1 MTNFMNADGSGLM
14 GGLDPQGSGQAL
26 RVDSNGNLL
35 TTPGSSAALDGAAN
49 VSMTPEVS
57 YLYNNGA
64 PGNNNFDRLR
74 ELQGKGI
81 LFNAISAG
89 ATAGSTSLTLAS
101 VTGLVAGAPILL
113 VGGGV
118 VEIVYASTNYV
129 PGSNPVTLQTAQVYA
144 NHTGAFWDIY
154 APQGPLLNGLLATGI
169 EPVANV
175 IIDPNAGN
183 YYIGRAAS
191 QDNCSGSN
199 IPLASPALFNG
210 SSLDRAI
217 GINGVASVQS
227 WMRHVALQGH
237 AYCAH
242 NGLQT
247 SASGTNDYPLSI
259 FNPSASGKTI
269 LIYSMRIMAG
279 TASTNS
285 ITARLKFTT
294 TDPAYSS
301 SATVSNLKAGAA
313 ASSIASSCTYVTSNT
328 SPVGPFAQIDIA
340 SGPFELL
347 QNDEIIVL
355 PSGSANGVT
364 LLLET
369 YAVGSYSLGV
379 KYVEF

>member
-1 MTNFMNADGSGLM
+1 MNADGSGLM
-14 GGLDPQGSGQAL
+14 GGLNPQGSGQAFQ
-26 RVDSNGNLL
+26 VDGNGHLL
-35 TTPGSSAALDGAAN
+35 TVPGSSAALDGAAN
-49 VSMTPEVS
+49 VSLTPDVP

-81 LFNAISAG
+81 IFNSISAG
-89 ATAGSTSLTLAS
+89 ATVGSTSLTLSAVS
-101 VTGLVAGAPILL
+101 GLVAGAPILL

-118 VEIVYASTNYV
+118 VEVVYASTSYV

-144 NHTGAFWDIY
+144 GHTGAFWDIY

-169 EPVANV
+169 APVANV
-175 IIDPNAGN
+175 VIDPNAGN

-191 QDNCSGSN
+191 QDGCSGSN

-210 SSLDRAI
+210 SSLDRAV
-217 GINGVASVQS
+217 GINGVTSVQD
-227 WMRHVALQGH
+227 WTRQLTLQGH
-237 AYCAH
+237 AYTAH

-247 SASGTNDYPLSI
+247 SATGTNDYPLSI

-269 LIYSMRIMAG
+269 LIYSLRIMAA
-279 TASTNS
+279 TAVANS

-301 SATVSNLKAGAA
+301 SATVSNLKAGVSASAIAA
-313 ASSIASSCTYVTSNT
+313 SCTYVTANT
-328 SPVGPFAQIDIA
+328 TPVAPFAQIDSA
-340 SGPFELL
+340 NGPFELL
-347 QNDEIIVL
+347 QNEQIIVL
-355 PSGSANGVT
+355 PAGAANGIT

-369 YAVGSYSLGV
+369 YAAGSYSISA